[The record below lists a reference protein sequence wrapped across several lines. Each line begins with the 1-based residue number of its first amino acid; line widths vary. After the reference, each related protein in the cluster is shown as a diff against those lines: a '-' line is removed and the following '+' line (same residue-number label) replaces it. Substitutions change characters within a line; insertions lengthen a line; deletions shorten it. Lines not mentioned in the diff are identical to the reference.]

1 MIGKKQVSM
10 KNRLFLLLLFLVLQ
24 CNSAL
29 LWAQTGPEEVKSQAD
44 QFQDFFYESLL
55 QKGIENYDKA
65 IVALDKAMK
74 IKPNDATV
82 YNELGRNYLALK
94 EYKNAYNSFENAAK
108 IEPKNRWFWIGM
120 YDVTYETKNFNQGII
135 VINKLIEFDPKYKED
150 LTSLNMA
157 TNQFEKALVL
167 IQELEEK
174 IGKTE
179 RRELY
184 KSQILSGG
192 NFQNIEITN
201 LISQIEKY
209 PNDESNYLSLI
220 FLYSKNNEEA
230 KAFEMVKKLEKAIP
244 NSEWAQVT
252 LFKNYL
258 EANDGPKAVNAMNT
272 VLSSAKIDVKIKHRI
287 LNEFLIFTYKNP
299 EYTTDLE
306 KAIGYFDTDPS
317 IDVNKEVGKFFN
329 AKKQW
334 DKAVKYYQKSVDR
347 KSEQAV
353 ETNLLLLQAYTEMK
367 QFDVVAKKALEML
380 ETFPAQPQFYY
391 YAGLAKNQ
399 LQEFKKAKDLL
410 EMGMDYVVENKELE
424 VNFNIQLGE
433 AYNGLGD
440 FKKKELFF
448 SKANQLLK
456 EKNNEK

>member
-1 MIGKKQVSM
+1 MV
-10 KNRLFLLLLFLVLQ
+10 FLVLQ

-29 LWAQTGPEEVKSQAD
+29 LWAQTEPEEIKLDTD

-65 IVALDKAMK
+65 IVALEKAMK

-82 YNELGRNYLALK
+82 YYELGKNYLALK
-94 EYKNAYNSFENAAK
+94 EYKNAYNSFESATK
-108 IEPKNRWFWIGM
+108 IDPKNKWFWIGM
-120 YDVTYETKNFNQGII
+120 YDVSYETKNFTQGIT

-150 LTSLNMA
+150 LTSLYMG

-167 IQELEEK
+167 IQELDETY
-174 IGKTE
+174 GKTD

-184 KSQILSGG
+184 KIQILSQGK
-192 NFQNIEITN
+192 FQNIEITN
-201 LISQIEKY
+201 LEHLIIKNPQE
-209 PNDESNYLSLI
+209 EANYISLI

-230 KAFEMVKKLEKAIP
+230 KAFETVQKLEKAIP

-258 EANDGPKAVNAMNT
+258 DSNDAPKAIKAMNI
-272 VLSSAKIDVKIKHRI
+272 VLASAKIDSKIKHRI
-287 LNEFLIFTYKNP
+287 VNEFLIFTDKNP
-299 EYTTDLE
+299 QYSADLE
-306 KAIGYFDTDPS
+306 KAVGYFDKDTAV
-317 IDVNKEVGKFFN
+317 DVAKEIGKFFH

-334 DKAVKYYQKSVDR
+334 DKAIHYYEKSVSKESVDV
-347 KSEQAV
+347 V
-353 ETNLLLLQAYTEMK
+353 ETNLLLLQAHTEQK
-367 QFDVVAKKALEML
+367 QFDIVAKKALVL
-380 ETFPAQPQFYY
+380 IETFPTQPQFYY
-391 YAGLAKNQ
+391 YTGLAYNQ
-399 LQEFKKAKDLL
+399 LQQFKKAKDLL

-424 VNFNIQLGE
+424 INFNIQLGE

-440 FKKKELFF
+440 FKKKDLFF

-456 EKNNEK
+456 EKK